1 METHYCQLANCALQA
16 AAAEEMQT
24 SRQGEES
31 LLQPQSS
38 GRNPC
43 LYLDIILD
51 TVASSDIIF
60 FESGDCGGLPQWLY
74 SLLECSQNEAG
85 MVHPLAFN
93 AEFHF
98 AIVNGE
104 LNTNQISL
112 KVMSKRL
119 PHTLENVCLSTDE
132 ECQM

>member
-1 METHYCQLANCALQA
+1 MALS
-16 AAAEEMQT
+16 EHF
-24 SRQGEES
+24 
-31 LLQPQSS
+31 
-38 GRNPC
+38 
-43 LYLDIILD
+43 
-51 TVASSDIIF
+51 F

-85 MVHPLAFN
+85 TVHPVAFN
-93 AEFHF
+93 AEFHV
-98 AIVNGE
+98 AIVNDE
-104 LNTNQISL
+104 LNTDQISL

>member
-1 METHYCQLANCALQA
+1 METHFCLFANCALQA

-38 GRNPC
+38 GAKPC
-43 LYLDIILD
+43 LYFHI
-51 TVASSDIIF
+51 VALSEHFF
-60 FESGDCGGLPQWLY
+60 FESGDCGCVSKRLY

-85 MVHPLAFN
+85 TVHTPAFN
-93 AEFHF
+93 AEFHV
-98 AIVNGE
+98 AIVNDE
-104 LNTNQISL
+104 LNTDQISL